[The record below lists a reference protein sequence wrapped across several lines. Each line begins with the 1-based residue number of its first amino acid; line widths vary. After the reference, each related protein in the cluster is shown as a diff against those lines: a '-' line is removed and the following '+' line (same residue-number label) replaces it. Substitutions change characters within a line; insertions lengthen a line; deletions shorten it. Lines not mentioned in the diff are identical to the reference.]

1 MNPIT
6 RTSISEL
13 VSFRSLIGFGE
24 AATELQTFK
33 NCKNY
38 KEMCMVTRLGT
49 SVPTKHTF
57 LCNLCD
63 FGKLLLV
70 QYLTKPFETL

>member
-6 RTSISEL
+6 RKSISEL

-24 AATELQTFK
+24 TATELQTFK

-38 KEMCMVTRLGT
+38 KEMYGYSGQASLLNIHFFVI
-49 SVPTKHTF
+49 F
-57 LCNLCD
+57 AI

>member
-6 RTSISEL
+6 RKSISEL
-13 VSFRSLIGFGE
+13 VSFRSLIGFGQV
-24 AATELQTFK
+24 ATELQTFK

-38 KEMCMVTRLGT
+38 KEMYGYGGQVSLVNIHFFVIFEM
-49 SVPTKHTF
+49 
-57 LCNLCD
+57 

-70 QYLTKPFETL
+70 QYLTKHIETL

>member
-6 RTSISEL
+6 RKSMSEL

-33 NCKNY
+33 NFKNY
-38 KEMCMVTRLGT
+38 KVSLLNIHFFVT
-49 SVPTKHTF
+49 F
-57 LCNLCD
+57 AI

-70 QYLTKPFETL
+70 QYLTKPFEIMIIVICSFL